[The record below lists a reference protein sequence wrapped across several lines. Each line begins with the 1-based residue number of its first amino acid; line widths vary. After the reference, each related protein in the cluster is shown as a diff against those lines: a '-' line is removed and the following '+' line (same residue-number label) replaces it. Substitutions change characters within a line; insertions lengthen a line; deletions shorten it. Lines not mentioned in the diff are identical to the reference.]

1 MITLSVVVSSI
12 PGAPLAIV
20 AGTVWSPWSAGLYT
34 VIGGFSGALIAY
46 GIGRTICL
54 SAIIALSG
62 KTILTNQ
69 FETEAREKTVIWLVF
84 ITRLLPVVSF
94 DLVSYG
100 AGIAGLS
107 MPLYAGAT
115 LFGMIPSTL
124 LLTFAGDRIQF
135 DPLVIGELSIIFAVI
150 FVAIP
155 IAMHRYNVL
164 NLKTLMSWD

>member
-1 MITLSVVVSSI
+1 
-12 PGAPLAIV
+12 
-20 AGTVWSPWSAGLYT
+20 
-34 VIGGFSGALIAY
+34 
-46 GIGRTICL
+46 
-54 SAIIALSG
+54 
-62 KTILTNQ
+62 
-69 FETEAREKTVIWLVF
+69 
-84 ITRLLPVVSF
+84 
-94 DLVSYG
+94 
-100 AGIAGLS
+100 